1 MGATAPTAFSF
12 GTRSGATDSG
22 LAGEDTIF
30 ALSSGQGKA
39 GVAVIRISGPLAQ
52 RCLEMLTDPGASSG
66 RSKPALPAPRVAALR
81 RLYEPGTHELLDQ
94 ALVLW
99 FPGPRS
105 FTGEDTV
112 ELHVHGS
119 RAVVQG
125 VAQALLALNADGGV
139 GGPGVVRPADRG
151 EFTEVG
157 LSTRGWGFEQMHT
170 RPSAHVL
177 YFHVC
182 AVHSAPLGT
191 GAWT

>member
-1 MGATAPTAFSF
+1 MASSF
-12 GTRSGATDSG
+12 GTRSGAHNGPAED
-22 LAGEDTIF
+22 DTIF

-39 GVAVIRISGPLAQ
+39 GVSVIRISGPQAQ
-52 RCLEMLTDPGASSG
+52 RCLEALTDPGPSSG
-66 RSKPALPAPRVAALR
+66 KTKPAFPAPRMAALR

-112 ELHVHGS
+112 ELQVHGS

-125 VAQALLALNADGGV
+125 VTQALLALNADGGQ
-139 GGPGVVRPADRG
+139 GAEERGHGGVVRPADRG

-157 LSTRGWGFEQMHT
+157 
-170 RPSAHVL
+170 A
-177 YFHVC
+177 
-182 AVHSAPLGT
+182 
-191 GAWT
+191 